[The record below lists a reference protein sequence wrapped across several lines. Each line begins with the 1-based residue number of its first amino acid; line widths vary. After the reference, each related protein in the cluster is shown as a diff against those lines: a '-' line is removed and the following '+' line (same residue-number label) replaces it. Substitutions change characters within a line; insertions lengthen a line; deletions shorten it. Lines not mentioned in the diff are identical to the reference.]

1 MPSPTSVVATG
12 GRASTAAT
20 PIASRMAGMIRQTM
34 ARPVAT
40 SRQPTA
46 SASAP
51 RTMIAACMRYPGRN
65 RTFTAT
71 SAVKAVTTAR

>member
-1 MPSPTSVVATG
+1 MVAATG
-12 GRASTAAT
+12 GRTSTAAT
-20 PIASRMAGMIRQTM
+20 PIASKIAGMIRQTM

-40 SRQPTA
+40 SRQPIA

-71 SAVKAVTTAR
+71 SAVNAVTTAR

>member
-1 MPSPTSVVATG
+1 
-12 GRASTAAT
+12 
-20 PIASRMAGMIRQTM
+20 MIRQTM

-40 SRQPTA
+40 SRHPTA

-51 RTMIAACMRYPGRN
+51 RTMIAACMRYPDRN

-71 SAVKAVTTAR
+71 SAVNAVTTAR